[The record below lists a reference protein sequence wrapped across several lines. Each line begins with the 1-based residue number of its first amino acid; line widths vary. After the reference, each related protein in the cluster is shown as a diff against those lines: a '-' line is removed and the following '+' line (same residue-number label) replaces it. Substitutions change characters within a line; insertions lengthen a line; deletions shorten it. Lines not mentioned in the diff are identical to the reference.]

1 MDFLNRGYAQVVELF
16 RSMTPGARITAGLL
30 LAVVVVS
37 LAFLFRFSS
46 STADSYLVVQGRTS
60 EEIARMQAAFDAAN
74 LTGSQVEGGRI
85 RVPRGQEDKYMAA
98 LVDANAL
105 PHEFGAF
112 WTQALE
118 SSSPFTNK
126 QKQAEMVKVA
136 KVRELSRWF
145 SRMPG
150 ITDAA
155 VFFDV
160 EDRASFGRERQITAS
175 VNLSTSGGAR
185 LSGEQIASIRNAM
198 LGAVAG
204 LRPQNLQIT
213 DHAGHRYPTGGDDMA
228 SASEDAFYLRKVQ
241 YEERLE
247 SQVLGVL
254 DMIRGVRVKV
264 TAELTPESRHQQ
276 EKREYDPKPVAIS
289 SQESSRT
296 SNSLGAAPQGPPG
309 VRAQQPN
316 QPAVLGSSAAP
327 RTESEES
334 DTSKQN
340 VVSSETAL
348 RNFAPNILR
357 DAKVSISIP
366 SSYYIEVW
374 REQNKAAAGQAAKD
388 PTAADLQ
395 KVRADVKTSVENL
408 VTNQLPPL
416 PLGQDPYP
424 RVVIAEFQDLPP
436 VIAPTPAFTAN
447 FLSWLEQYWTTLGLL
462 LLGLI
467 SLLMLRS
474 MIRATPVEE
483 TLGRVLPPTLALAPA
498 PAAVEQQPESKQRLK
513 RRAAQGSNLR
523 EELAEM
529 VRDDPD
535 SAATILRSWI
545 GNAS

>member
-1 MDFLNRGYAQVVELF
+1 M
-16 RSMTPGARITAGLL
+16 M
-30 LAVVVVS
+30 
-37 LAFLFRFSS
+37 
-46 STADSYLVVQGRTS
+46 
-60 EEIARMQAAFDAAN
+60 
-74 LTGSQVEGGRI
+74 
-85 RVPRGQEDKYMAA
+85 
-98 LVDANAL
+98 
-105 PHEFGAF
+105 
-112 WTQALE
+112 
-118 SSSPFTNK
+118 
-126 QKQAEMVKVA
+126 
-136 KVRELSRWF
+136 
-145 SRMPG
+145 
-150 ITDAA
+150 
-155 VFFDV
+155 
-160 EDRASFGRERQITAS
+160 
-175 VNLSTSGGAR
+175 
-185 LSGEQIASIRNAM
+185 
-198 LGAVAG
+198 GAVAG

-213 DHAGHRYPTGGDDMA
+213 DQAGHRYPTGGDDLA
-228 SASEDAFYLRKVQ
+228 SATEDAFYLRKVQ

-276 EKREYDPKPVAIS
+276 EKREFDPKPVAIS

-296 SNSLGAAPQGPPG
+296 TNSLGAAPQGPPG

-334 DTSKQN
+334 DTSKEN

-348 RNFAPNILR
+348 RNFAPNMLR

-374 REQNKAAAGQAAKD
+374 REQNKAAPGQAAKD

-395 KVRADVKTSVENL
+395 TVRTNVKTSVENL
-408 VTNQLPPL
+408 VTNQLPAL
-416 PLGQDPYP
+416 PPGKDPYP

-436 VIAPTPAFTAN
+436 VIAPAPAFTAN
-447 FLSWLEQYWTTLGLL
+447 FLAWLEQYWTTLGLL